1 MLSAG
6 NRNIRYNCR
15 EAKSTGKQEIE
26 KGLMENEQGT
36 PANHDW
42 KVRRVGTVTF
52 AISKPKRNP
61 RKMRQMRL
69 KNRRR
74 AR

>member
-1 MLSAG
+1 MEHDSKAT
-6 NRNIRYNCR
+6 
-15 EAKSTGKQEIE
+15 EAEE
-26 KGLMENEQGT
+26 
-36 PANHDW
+36 W

-52 AISKPKRNP
+52 AISKPKR
-61 RKMRQMRL
+61 KAHKIRQSRL

>member
-1 MLSAG
+1 MEHDSKAP
-6 NRNIRYNCR
+6 
-15 EAKSTGKQEIE
+15 EAEE
-26 KGLMENEQGT
+26 
-36 PANHDW
+36 W

-52 AISKPKRNP
+52 AISKPKR
-61 RKMRQMRL
+61 KAQKTRQARL

>member
-1 MLSAG
+1 M
-6 NRNIRYNCR
+6 
-15 EAKSTGKQEIE
+15 E
-26 KGLMENEQGT
+26 KDQNT
-36 PANHDW
+36 PAGQEW
-42 KVRRVGTVTF
+42 QVRRVGTVTF